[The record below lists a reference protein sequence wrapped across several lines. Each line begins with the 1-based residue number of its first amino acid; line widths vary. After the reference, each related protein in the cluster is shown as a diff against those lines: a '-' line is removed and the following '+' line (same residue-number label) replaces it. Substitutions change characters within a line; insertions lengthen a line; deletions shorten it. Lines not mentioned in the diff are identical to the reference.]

1 MSSTLEKH
9 AVPGQAAGYAYQF
22 DLALDQLADGSSGGR
37 VGIETLDDVAK
48 EEDGAKILRQGK
60 ISVAEHSTPF
70 GDNSFGLWNALHT
83 WCDALTAGEI
93 SPLTDWLD
101 LVSNTVI
108 PDCLARQIGEAAT
121 GEQVK
126 QCIATLRTVPSVP
139 SVKAKPHVAA
149 VRALDDNQL
158 ASLIQ
163 RVRCFGRDE
172 GMSIGAIHRRVA
184 AKLKLPSG
192 VDPVAVIEEL
202 LGWIK
207 VQVHRMWDAKLPA
220 WIKQQDFNNRLHA
233 AIEKNRRRRVREL
246 PARELVC
253 TREEIEGL
261 KTTCFVRQLELID
274 SDAKDIEEGILDF
287 LRHNRERLRLT
298 SEGDVADTDWTDFD
312 DRLVQHWTP
321 IFRMHTKDVAKNKR
335 RKAGQ
340 AVFNAVQTHREA
352 LAGQPTAE
360 YYLTRGALHRLA
372 DELSVGWHPDFE
384 PLCKPYR
391 KVG

>member
-1 MSSTLEKH
+1 
-9 AVPGQAAGYAYQF
+9 
-22 DLALDQLADGSSGGR
+22 
-37 VGIETLDDVAK
+37 
-48 EEDGAKILRQGK
+48 
-60 ISVAEHSTPF
+60 
-70 GDNSFGLWNALHT
+70 
-83 WCDALTAGEI
+83 
-93 SPLTDWLD
+93 
-101 LVSNTVI
+101 
-108 PDCLARQIGEAAT
+108 
-121 GEQVK
+121 
-126 QCIATLRTVPSVP
+126 
-139 SVKAKPHVAA
+139 
-149 VRALDDNQL
+149 
-158 ASLIQ
+158 
-163 RVRCFGRDE
+163 
-172 GMSIGAIHRRVA
+172 MSIGAIHRRVA

-321 IFRMHTKDVAKNKR
+321 IFRMHTKGVAKNKR

-340 AVFNAVQTHREA
+340 AVLSPMRLRRASRFVTDADFPHAEQFCPRCGHRQCVSC
-352 LAGQPTAE
+352 GD
-360 YYLTRGALHRLA
+360 G
-372 DELSVGWHPDFE
+372 
-384 PLCKPYR
+384 
-391 KVG
+391 